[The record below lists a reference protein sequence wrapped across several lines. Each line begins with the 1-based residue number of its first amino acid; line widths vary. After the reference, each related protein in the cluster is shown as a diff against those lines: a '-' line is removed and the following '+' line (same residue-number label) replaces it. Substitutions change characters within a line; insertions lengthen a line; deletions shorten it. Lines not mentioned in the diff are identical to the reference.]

1 MKTLIKI
8 LLAAACIAATTK
20 AGAVTIFSDDFNS
33 ENGGVGAINYAG
45 FANWTVNPGTV
56 DLIGNGFFD
65 FYPGNGLFVDLDGS
79 TSQAGKMTSSAIAV
93 TPGFY
98 SLSFMLGGNAR
109 GAANDTV
116 SVSVDT
122 GFANQNYVLNYMDP
136 LTAYTLPFQVLSATS
151 INLVFQNAGGDN
163 VGAILDNVR
172 LEQRDQAQVPDGGT
186 SALLLG
192 MGLLALG
199 WSRKLTS

>member
-1 MKTLIKI
+1 
-8 LLAAACIAATTK
+8 
-20 AGAVTIFSDDFNS
+20 
-33 ENGGVGAINYAG
+33 
-45 FANWTVNPGTV
+45 
-56 DLIGNGFFD
+56 
-65 FYPGNGLFVDLDGS
+65 
-79 TSQAGKMTSSAIAV
+79 MTSSAIAV

-109 GAANDTV
+109 GDVNDTV

-122 GFANQNYVLNYMDP
+122 GFANQSYVLNYADP
-136 LTAYTLPFQVLSATS
+136 LTIYTLPFQVLSSTS

-192 MGLLALG
+192 IGLLALG
-199 WSRKLTS
+199 WGRKLTS